1 MNLSVFPTSCIEGD
15 VNSTSTRGITF
26 NSDTRLALITIVSA
40 DIMATCRF
48 FFKYY
53 TEVERLSPRDIY
65 VVQAGPSAEL
75 QTCYNQL
82 IPRLNI
88 VNLNRNIRIKP
99 WDTLLRDRA
108 TTSNRKEEAGFG
120 SGSNFSMGQWVQ
132 YAMSLQRELLFER
145 NYTHTLIVELDEIV
159 TPLIEKYPGGLLEY
173 IRLNQ
178 HRRTIAP
185 TAYEVQ
191 EAWSFER
198 PFDWEAAPLLRQRS
212 AMVLNCGLRKPILSR
227 VPTHFTFAMHNM
239 ADPTYFACDPAKWG
253 SNVDCLDTDLWLIHL
268 KCADLASALSS
279 PIFRLRPDLGANATT
294 SEVNLR
300 RRCIN
305 FEAWRA
311 RCELGPTLGSRDSPN
326 GTRCKQPVRLT
337 FGIPSPHPRTSIL
350 RIPQWVQDRI

>member
-108 TTSNRKEEAGFG
+108 TTSNRKKKLVSEAAG
-120 SGSNFSMGQWVQ
+120 
-132 YAMSLQRELLFER
+132 
-145 NYTHTLIVELDEIV
+145 TLAWANGCNMPCRFRGNSSSSATTRTLVELDEIV